1 MFIRFHLANDDSG
14 VVGKSYDFGGRPS
27 DTNPPGKLVMS
38 CYLINISLL
47 PSKLWRKGSN
57 WISEW
62 DAAGN
67 SNYSSGSCT
76 SGRTVVGL
84 RKRTCPRS
92 TEASRNGHQVPHL
105 QTQIVSGAPFFGCR
119 DPVFRCEGF
128 KTKSSLPTPL
138 ARLLRYKSPSRKNRK
153 SPWEPAH
160 PAHSPR
166 LQTQHALTTT
176 TGAYAETTFP
186 FRISAGAMTFKSP
199 PLTMDTNKI
208 EVRLYCCAGQPNTRA

>member
-1 MFIRFHLANDDSG
+1 MILDGDPLTLIS
-14 VVGKSYDFGGRPS
+14 
-27 DTNPPGKLVMS
+27 LVIKS

-47 PSKLWRKGSN
+47 PSKLRRKGSN

-67 SNYSSGSCT
+67 SNYSSSSCT
-76 SGRTVVGL
+76 SGRIVVGL
-84 RKRTCPRS
+84 RNRTCPRS

-138 ARLLRYKSPSRKNRK
+138 ACLLRYKSPSRKKKKKKVLGNL
-153 SPWEPAH
+153 H
-160 PAHSPR
+160 T
-166 LQTQHALTTT
+166 LLTVL
-176 TGAYAETTFP
+176 AC
-186 FRISAGAMTFKSP
+186 K
-199 PLTMDTNKI
+199 
-208 EVRLYCCAGQPNTRA
+208 PNTP